1 MRNVYLPSRGDEK
14 PLQAYQVEIH
24 IEADDRAGL
33 IRDISNIIAAQHL
46 SLLGL
51 NTRVDK
57 LENRAYISLTLE
69 VKSLSPLK
77 KILQQLQQVPGVTQ
91 VHRA

>member
-1 MRNVYLPSRGDEK
+1 MIGWFDPGY
-14 PLQAYQVEIH
+14 
-24 IEADDRAGL
+24 ADTV
-33 IRDISNIIAAQHL
+33 AAQHL

-57 LENRAYISLTLE
+57 LENRAYISLALE

>member
-1 MRNVYLPSRGDEK
+1 MFTVTWGRETA
-14 PLQAYQVEIH
+14 QTYQVEIH

-33 IRDISNIIAAQHL
+33 IRDISNIIAAEHL

-57 LENRAYISLTLE
+57 LENRAYINLTLE
-69 VKSLSPLK
+69 IKSLSPLK
-77 KILQQLQQVPGVTQ
+77 KILLQLQQVPGITQ